1 MSKILSGSALI
12 ISAVILL
19 WFSVMSVCSSS
30 IIIIDERTFYI
41 EDNVLITGIVIIS
54 IIILISVICKN
65 KNKLT
70 IVSEW
75 LISRFSLIK
84 NILIIVG
91 IIDSIVFTFIT
102 QMVSTK
108 NNNEFLDKMSYFLK
122 NAK

>member
-54 IIILISVICKN
+54 IIILTSVICKN

-75 LISRFSLIK
+75 LISVLWIS
-84 NILIIVG
+84 
-91 IIDSIVFTFIT
+91 
-102 QMVSTK
+102 
-108 NNNEFLDKMSYFLK
+108 
-122 NAK
+122 

>member
-70 IVSEW
+70 IVFEW
-75 LISRFSLIK
+75 LISVLWIS
-84 NILIIVG
+84 
-91 IIDSIVFTFIT
+91 
-102 QMVSTK
+102 
-108 NNNEFLDKMSYFLK
+108 
-122 NAK
+122 

>member
-75 LISRFSLIK
+75 LISVLWIS
-84 NILIIVG
+84 
-91 IIDSIVFTFIT
+91 
-102 QMVSTK
+102 
-108 NNNEFLDKMSYFLK
+108 
-122 NAK
+122 

>member
-54 IIILISVICKN
+54 IIILTSVICKN

-70 IVSEW
+70 IVFEW
-75 LISRFSLIK
+75 LISVLWIS
-84 NILIIVG
+84 
-91 IIDSIVFTFIT
+91 
-102 QMVSTK
+102 
-108 NNNEFLDKMSYFLK
+108 
-122 NAK
+122 

>member
-54 IIILISVICKN
+54 IIILTSVIYKN

-75 LISRFSLIK
+75 LISEFSLIK
-84 NILIIVG
+84 NISIIVG
-91 IIDSIVFTFIT
+91 IIDSIVFVFIT
-102 QMVSTK
+102 
-108 NNNEFLDKMSYFLK
+108 
-122 NAK
+122 

>member
-12 ISAVILL
+12 IPAVILL

-70 IVSEW
+70 IVFEW
-75 LISRFSLIK
+75 LISVLWIS
-84 NILIIVG
+84 
-91 IIDSIVFTFIT
+91 
-102 QMVSTK
+102 
-108 NNNEFLDKMSYFLK
+108 
-122 NAK
+122 

>member
-12 ISAVILL
+12 IPAVILL

-41 EDNVLITGIVIIS
+41 EDNVLIIGIVIIS

-70 IVSEW
+70 IVFEW
-75 LISRFSLIK
+75 LISVLWIS
-84 NILIIVG
+84 
-91 IIDSIVFTFIT
+91 
-102 QMVSTK
+102 
-108 NNNEFLDKMSYFLK
+108 
-122 NAK
+122 